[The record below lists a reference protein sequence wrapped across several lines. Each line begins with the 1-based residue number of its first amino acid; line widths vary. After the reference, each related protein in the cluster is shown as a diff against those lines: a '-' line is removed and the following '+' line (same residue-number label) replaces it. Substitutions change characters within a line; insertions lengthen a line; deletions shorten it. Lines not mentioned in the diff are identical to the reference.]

1 MSQSKPL
8 RTRLIHISQSYW
20 TIYHSFEI
28 ILEWELSIALELKFN
43 VLCNPLL
50 QNTFNRIW
58 IILNNKAYCRG
69 QLGLQQTNA
78 E

>member
-50 QNTFNRIW
+50 QNTFNRI
-58 IILNNKAYCRG
+58 
-69 QLGLQQTNA
+69 
-78 E
+78 